1 MHGEV
6 ASWPQGWDPSGSE
19 VYVSVTANGLL
30 RRLNQGNRP
39 VVSAMRRYW
48 TKVGSPNIPVAYW
61 ACEDAASAT
70 SLASGLPGG
79 LPITFPEAKPAM
91 AAAAP
96 LACSGPLPTMSL
108 QVLQAGAT
116 VPVTG
121 TGSITLPNNVMGA
134 VTGVS
139 VNANEVSPASGSVFG
154 HIAVQGIQTDLSA
167 LAGPLAAWAGEP
179 AGTRFQRLCGEE
191 GVGFRGQ
198 GRLSTSVPIGAQTQ
212 QILTSLLPECADA
225 DRGVMLE
232 PRQQLALGYRTLSS
246 PRTQPAAVALDYAAA
261 HLAGALTPVEDDQ
274 TTANDVT
281 VSRQGGSSYRL
292 IQATGPL
299 SVQPPPAGVGAYS
312 AGGATLNLASAPPA
326 FHEAPWLL
334 PMVTVAPSRY
344 PLIPLILA
352 PTPLAPLHY
361 DLQDADL
368 GDRITVAN
376 PPAWLPP
383 EAISQLVQQATER
396 LRGHL
401 FHVPRAPLPP
411 PPPPT
416 TPAT

>member
-1 MHGEV
+1 MLT
-6 ASWPQGWDPSGSE
+6 P
-19 VYVSVTANGLL
+19 ANST
-30 RRLNQGNRP
+30 Q
-39 VVSAMRRYW
+39 A
-48 TKVGSPNIPVAYW
+48 
-61 ACEDAASAT
+61 
-70 SLASGLPGG
+70 
-79 LPITFPEAKPAM
+79 
-91 AAAAP
+91 
-96 LACSGPLPTMSL
+96 MSL

-154 HIAVQGIQTDLSA
+154 HIAVQGIQTDLSV
-167 LAGPLAAWAGEP
+167 LAGPLAAWAGEA

-198 GRLSTSVPIGAQTQ
+198 GRLSTSVPMGAQTQ
-212 QILTSLLPECADA
+212 QILTSLLQECSDA
-225 DRGVMLE
+225 DRSVMLE

-246 PRTQPAAVALDYAAA
+246 LRNQPAAVALDYAAA
-261 HLAGALTPVEDDQ
+261 HLAGSLTPVEDDQ

-312 AGGATLNLASAPPA
+312 AGGATLNVASDSQA
-326 FHEAPWLL
+326 FHEAGWLL
-334 PMVTVAPSRY
+334 HMGTVDESRY
-344 PLIPLILA
+344 PLIQLILA
-352 PTPLAPLHY
+352 RTAVAGLYY
-361 DLQDADL
+361 DLQDSDLADP
-368 GDRITVAN
+368 ITVAN

-396 LRGHL
+396 LGRYMFDPGW
-401 FHVPRAPLPP
+401 
-411 PPPPT
+411 T
-416 TPAT
+416 GGPASPFTNARVTLKAHTHRCN